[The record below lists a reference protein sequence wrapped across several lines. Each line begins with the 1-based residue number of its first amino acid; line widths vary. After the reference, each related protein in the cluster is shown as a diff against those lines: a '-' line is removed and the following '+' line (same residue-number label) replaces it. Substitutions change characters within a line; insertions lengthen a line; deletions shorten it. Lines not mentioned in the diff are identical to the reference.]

1 MKFIPVERA
10 LFPQKAAQTDKTFNV
25 SKLMF
30 EESYL
35 STIFEIFREFAMAIL
50 RRFLV
55 LSLSENLNQLRRSEA
70 IRCHLLVIVSE
81 IM

>member
-1 MKFIPVERA
+1 
-10 LFPQKAAQTDKTFNV
+10 
-25 SKLMF
+25 MF